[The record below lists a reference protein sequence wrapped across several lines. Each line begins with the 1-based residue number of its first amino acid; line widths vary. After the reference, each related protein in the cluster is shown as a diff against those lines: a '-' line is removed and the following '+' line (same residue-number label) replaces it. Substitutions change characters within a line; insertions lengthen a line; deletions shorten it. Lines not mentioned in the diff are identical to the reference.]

1 MSRPRLLLV
10 PPFSELQWV
19 IRDTLDEWADTA
31 SFDPPGVGD
40 ERLPKGFEL
49 DPERPGIL
57 AEWRRMT
64 VERGLQEADR
74 RGWERFVV
82 VTDGDGGPAAVRL
95 AAARPAAVQGLA
107 LGHAALSRS
116 MEGDRAPLNRQV
128 WEALGQLM
136 RQDRESFVR
145 YGIAQMTQGSVDE
158 DLATRMLERFPDME
172 VVAGLWDLLA
182 QDPEPMEAELRA
194 LHERGV
200 PFLLAKHEGCLGSTD
215 EGYEDIVAAFSDAR
229 TVSCPEACEVSPAF
243 AEALRVF
250 CAEIGA

>member
-19 IRDTLDEWADTA
+19 IRDSLDDWADTA

-40 ERLPKGFEL
+40 EPLPEGFKL

-64 VERGLQEADR
+64 VERGLREVDR

-82 VTDGDGGPAAVRL
+82 VTDGDGGPVAVRL
-95 AAARPAAVQGLA
+95 ATERADSVQGLA
-107 LGHAALSRS
+107 IGHAALSRA
-116 MEGDRAPLNRQV
+116 MDGDRAALNRQV

-136 RQDRESFVR
+136 KQDSESFVR
-145 YGIAQMTQGSVDE
+145 YGIAQLTQGSLDDE
-158 DLATRMLERFPDME
+158 LAARMLERFPDME
-172 VVAGLWDLLA
+172 IVAGLWNLLG
-182 QDPEPMEAELRA
+182 QDPEPMEHELRA
-194 LHERGV
+194 LHERGI

-215 EGYEDIVAAFSDAR
+215 EGYEDIVAAFPDAR

-243 AEALRVF
+243 AAALHEF
-250 CAEIGA
+250 CTEIGA